1 MAKFTI
7 SPNMELY
14 EKRLAKCG
22 AAVLGICKFASYDAA
37 DMVIR
42 EIKRNCPVA
51 KDDKR
56 NNAHLRDAFKLSKY
70 KNVNGFIRTKVVCE
84 GYDDKGV
91 PQALKARSLES
102 GVSGRIDS
110 KYAFIRKSVEAVQ
123 GRAIQSMEKN
133 LNKKIDEIVNGG

>member
-22 AAVLGICKFASYDAA
+22 AAILGICKYSSYDAA
-37 DMVIR
+37 DMVIN
-42 EIKRNCPVA
+42 EIKKNCPVG
-51 KDDKR
+51 DDTKR
-56 NNAHLRDAFKLSKY
+56 NNAHLRDSFKLSKF
-70 KNVNGFIRTKVVCE
+70 KSVNGFVRTKVVCE

-91 PQALKARSLES
+91 PQALKARALES
-102 GVSGRIDS
+102 GATAHG

>member
-7 SPNMELY
+7 NPNMELY

-22 AAVLGICKFASYDAA
+22 AAILGICKYASYDAA

-42 EIKRNCPVA
+42 EIKANCPVG
-51 KDDKR
+51 DDKR
-56 NNAHLRDAFKLSKY
+56 NAYHLRDSFKLSKY

-84 GYDDKGV
+84 GYDDKGS
-91 PQALKARSLES
+91 PQALKARALES
-102 GVSGRIDS
+102 GSTGGG

-123 GRAIQSMEKN
+123 SRAVDSMEKN
-133 LNKKIDEIVNGG
+133 LNKKIDEIVNK